1 MTPGPRAATR
11 LLHNYL
17 KIDDAPRDSVELL
30 TSIVADAN
38 WNTKGRSANEQ
49 AEIWDEQF
57 RYYLR
62 DDLSELNR
70 LGRHCFFAFNSST
83 ETMIQG
89 AAFIEPKDSDLLKEE
104 KNRRRFFGSYI
115 EALRQLTDRQLELVS
130 VGILGLVGTESPTVT
145 KFSADKGV
153 DFFGRL
159 KLEALLFANESVSGW
174 HRQMEAWMIGQAK
187 NYVDGTLSTSVL
199 RELIGTV
206 AMLRSPLADRR
217 QYPNL
222 IIRTCDSVFHVLV
235 TTGRLSAEVWKDID
249 RHGAIGIDG
258 EMLASFL
265 ASRKVATTD
274 ENTFD
279 RAKLFEWLTSF
290 ETFPVNSPADPL
302 DETVKE
308 TDASTYD

>member
-1 MTPGPRAATR
+1 
-11 LLHNYL
+11 
-17 KIDDAPRDSVELL
+17 
-30 TSIVADAN
+30 
-38 WNTKGRSANEQ
+38 
-49 AEIWDEQF
+49 
-57 RYYLR
+57 
-62 DDLSELNR
+62 
-70 LGRHCFFAFNSST
+70 
-83 ETMIQG
+83 
-89 AAFIEPKDSDLLKEE
+89 
-104 KNRRRFFGSYI
+104 
-115 EALRQLTDRQLELVS
+115 
-130 VGILGLVGTESPTVT
+130 
-145 KFSADKGV
+145 
-153 DFFGRL
+153 
-159 KLEALLFANESVSGW
+159 
-174 HRQMEAWMIGQAK
+174 MIGQAK

-290 ETFPVNSPADPL
+290 ETFPVKL
-302 DETVKE
+302 LQTRFR
-308 TDASTYD
+308 